1 MPKFTHLHL
10 HTEYSLL
17 DGACRIPELVKTA
30 KDMGFDSIAITDH
43 GSMYGVIDFY
53 RECENQG
60 IKPIIG
66 CEVYVAQRTMK
77 DCDPVLD
84 RDQYHL
90 ILLAKDNTG
99 YSNLVKLVSKASLE
113 GFYYKP
119 RVDHELLKEYHEGLI
134 ALSACVAGEIPS
146 RLSYGDYKGAKEIAL
161 MYRDMFGEGNF
172 FLEIQDHG
180 LAVEK
185 NVTIELINLSKETG
199 IPLVATNDVH
209 YIYREDAQAQDILLC
224 IQTNKKVDDQDRLR
238 FESPEFYLKS
248 SDEMA
253 ELFHYIPEAIE
264 NTARIA
270 EKCNVNFEFDRV
282 YLPEFPV
289 PEGYDNFSYLKK
301 LCYDGLSVRYDHAT
315 KELTDRL
322 DYELSVIQKMGYVDY
337 FLIVWDF
344 IRFARENNIVTG
356 PGRGSAAG
364 SLVAYTLGITRID
377 PIRYNLL
384 FERFLNPERVSMP
397 DIDCDFC
404 YERRNEVIDYVVK
417 KYGQDRVAQ
426 IATFG
431 TMAARAAIRD
441 VGRALNMS
449 YSEVDSIAKMIP
461 FELNMT
467 IDKALELNPDL
478 KARYVSDENVKN
490 LIDMA
495 KRLEG
500 LPRHTS
506 THAAGVVISKFP
518 LTDIVPL
525 QKSEDAVITQF
536 PMGTLEEL
544 GLLKMDFLGLRTLTV
559 IRDAI
564 ENVRKYRS
572 VDIDLDRMDYDDPK
586 VYEMISAGDTDGV
599 FQLESSGM
607 RQFMRDLKP
616 SCLED
621 IIAGISLYRPGPMD
635 QIPLYVYN
643 KNHPEE
649 VTYEHPLLKP
659 ILEVTY
665 GCMVYQ
671 EQVMQIVRNLA
682 GYSLGRSDLVRRA
695 MAKKKMDV
703 MQKERQN
710 FIYGIMREDG
720 SFEVP
725 GAVKNGVPENVANHI
740 FDEMIDFA
748 NYAFNK
754 SHAAAYAVVAYQT
767 AYLKCY
773 YPVEFMAAILNS
785 VVDNMDKVAFY
796 IQSCRKKGIR
806 VLPPD
811 INESDEEFTVVGGN
825 IRFGLAAIKN
835 VGRNAVKNIVEVR
848 KEGPYKGFKDFISRV
863 DLTCVNKKTIESLIK
878 AGAFDSFQVKR
889 SQLMAVYEDIM
900 EGSTKQKKENI
911 SGQISLFSVAAPPEG
926 YPDIKEYPGDVLLN
940 FEKEML
946 GVYISGHP
954 LDQYEQ
960 EINSTVTMTSLNL
973 KNDDERRTA
982 NFMDGQPVT
991 IGGIIIECKTIFTRS
1006 NNLMA
1011 FVTIEDYYGTI
1022 EVIVFPTIYE
1032 EYRHMLVED
1041 RPVFIKGR
1049 ISIKEEEEPKVLC
1062 DEVFPMSKSAGKL
1075 YIKVPASFNGTI
1087 LNEIKTI
1094 LKEYRGNTPVI
1105 IYFEKDN
1112 KKLQAERNLWV
1123 TPSKDLYDR
1132 LANLLG
1138 ENCIKTVA

>member
-1 MPKFTHLHL
+1 L
-10 HTEYSLL
+10 
-17 DGACRIPELVKTA
+17 
-30 KDMGFDSIAITDH
+30 
-43 GSMYGVIDFY
+43 ID
-53 RECENQG
+53 
-60 IKPIIG
+60 
-66 CEVYVAQRTMK
+66 
-77 DCDPVLD
+77 LS
-84 RDQYHL
+84 RD
-90 ILLAKDNTG
+90 
-99 YSNLVKLVSKASLE
+99 
-113 GFYYKP
+113 
-119 RVDHELLKEYHEGLI
+119 
-134 ALSACVAGEIPS
+134 
-146 RLSYGDYKGAKEIAL
+146 
-161 MYRDMFGEGNF
+161 
-172 FLEIQDHG
+172 
-180 LAVEK
+180 
-185 NVTIELINLSKETG
+185 TG

-209 YIYREDAQAQDILLC
+209 YIYKEDAQAQDILLC
-224 IQTNKKVDDQDRLR
+224 IQTNKKVGDQDRLR
-238 FESPEFYLKS
+238 FETPEFYLKS
-248 SDEMA
+248 PDEMA
-253 ELFHYIPEAIE
+253 DLFHYIPEAIE
-264 NTARIA
+264 NTVRIS
-270 EKCNVNFEFDRV
+270 ERCSVDFQFDRV
-282 YLPEFPV
+282 FLPEFPV
-289 PEGYDNFSYLKK
+289 PEGYDNLSYLKK
-301 LCYDGLSVRYDHAT
+301 LCYDGLKERYSSIT

-322 DYELSVIQKMGYVDY
+322 DYEISVIDKMGYVDY

-344 IRFARENNIVTG
+344 IRFARENGIVTG

-377 PIRYNLL
+377 PIRYGLL

-404 YERRNEVIDYVVK
+404 YERRGEVIDYVVK

-449 YSEVDSIAKMIP
+449 YGDVDSIAKMIP
-461 FELNMT
+461 FEPNMT

-671 EQVMQIVRNLA
+671 EQVMQIVRDLA

-710 FIYGIMREDG
+710 FIYGIVNEDG
-720 SFEVP
+720 SIEVP
-725 GAVKNGVPENVANHI
+725 GAIRKGVPEDVANHI

-796 IQSCRKKGIR
+796 IQSCRKKGMK

-811 INESDEEFTVVGGN
+811 INESDEEFTVVGNN

-835 VGRNAVKNIVEVR
+835 VGRNAVKSIVEER
-848 KEGPYKGFKDFISRV
+848 KKGAYKSFKEFISRV
-863 DLTCVNKKTIESLIK
+863 DLTVVNKKTIESLIK
-878 AGAFDSFQVKR
+878 AGAFDSFKVKR
-889 SQLMAVYEDIM
+889 SQLMAAYVDIM
-900 EGSTKQKKENI
+900 DGSSKQKKENL
-911 SGQISLFSVAAPPEG
+911 SGQISLFSVAMPQEE
-926 YPDIKEYPGDVLLN
+926 YPDIKEYPREALLN

-954 LDQYEQ
+954 LDQYE
-960 EINSTVTMTSLNL
+960 EEFNSTVTITSLDL
-973 KNDDERRTA
+973 KNDDEGQQTR
-982 NFMDGQPVT
+982 FVDGQPVT
-991 IGGIIIECKTIFTRS
+991 IGGIITECKTIFTRS

-1032 EYRHMLVED
+1032 EYRNMLVEE

-1049 ISIKEEEEPKVLC
+1049 ISIKEEESPKVLC
-1062 DEVFPMSKSAGKL
+1062 DDVIPMVKSSGKMF
-1075 YIKVPASFNGTI
+1075 IKVPANFNGSI
-1087 LNEIKTI
+1087 INEIKSI
-1094 LKEYRGNTPVI
+1094 LKRYKGNTPVI
-1105 IYFEKDN
+1105 IYFERDN
-1112 KKLQAERNLWV
+1112 KRFQADRSLWV
-1123 TPSKDLYDR
+1123 TPCKDLYDM
-1132 LANLLG
+1132 LSNLLG
-1138 ENCIKTVA
+1138 QNCIRTVA

>member
-1 MPKFTHLHL
+1 MHRFTHLHL

-17 DGACRIPELVKTA
+17 DGACRIPELVQTA
-30 KDMGFDSIAITDH
+30 KDMGFESIAITDH
-43 GSMYGVIDFY
+43 GAMYGVIDFY
-53 RECENQG
+53 RECRKQG

-66 CEVYVAQRTMK
+66 CEVYVAQRTMR

-90 ILLAKDNTG
+90 ILLAENNTG
-99 YSNLVKLVSKASLE
+99 YSNLVKIVSKASLE

-119 RVDHELLKEYHEGLI
+119 RVDHELLREYHEGLI

-161 MYRDMFGEGNF
+161 MYRDIFGEGNF
-172 FLEIQDHG
+172 FLEVQDHG
-180 LAVEK
+180 LPVEK
-185 NVTIELINLSKETG
+185 NIVKELIDLSRDTG

-209 YIYREDAQAQDILLC
+209 YIYKEDAQAQDILLC
-224 IQTNKKVDDQDRLR
+224 IQTNKKVGDQDRLR
-238 FESPEFYLKS
+238 FETPEFYLKS
-248 SDEMA
+248 PDEMA
-253 ELFHYIPEAIE
+253 DLFHYIPEAIE
-264 NTARIA
+264 NTVRIS
-270 EKCNVNFEFDRV
+270 ERCSVDFQFDRV
-282 YLPEFPV
+282 FLPEFPV
-289 PEGYDNFSYLKK
+289 PEGYDNLSYLKK
-301 LCYDGLSVRYDHAT
+301 LCYDGLKERYSSIT

-322 DYELSVIQKMGYVDY
+322 DYEISVIDKMGYVDY

-344 IRFARENNIVTG
+344 IRFARENGIVTG

-377 PIRYNLL
+377 PIRYGLL

-404 YERRNEVIDYVVK
+404 YERRGEVIDYVVK

-449 YSEVDSIAKMIP
+449 YGDVDSIAKMIP
-461 FELNMT
+461 FEPNMT

-671 EQVMQIVRNLA
+671 EQVMQIVRDLA

-710 FIYGIMREDG
+710 FIYGIVNEDG
-720 SFEVP
+720 SIEVP
-725 GAVKNGVPENVANHI
+725 GAIRKGVPEDVANHI

-796 IQSCRKKGIR
+796 IQSCRKKGMK

-811 INESDEEFTVVGGN
+811 INESDEEFTVVGNN

-835 VGRNAVKNIVEVR
+835 VGRNAVKSIVEER
-848 KEGPYKGFKDFISRV
+848 KKGAYKSFKEFISRV
-863 DLTCVNKKTIESLIK
+863 DLTVVNKKTIESLIK
-878 AGAFDSFQVKR
+878 AGAFDSFKVKR
-889 SQLMAVYEDIM
+889 SQLMAAYVDIM
-900 EGSTKQKKENI
+900 DGSSKQKKENL
-911 SGQISLFSVAAPPEG
+911 SGQISLFSVAMPQEE
-926 YPDIKEYPGDVLLN
+926 YPDIKEYPREALLN

-954 LDQYEQ
+954 LDQYE
-960 EINSTVTMTSLNL
+960 EEFNSTVTITSLDL
-973 KNDDERRTA
+973 KNDDEGQQTR
-982 NFMDGQPVT
+982 FVDGQPVT
-991 IGGIIIECKTIFTRS
+991 IGGIITECKTIFTRS

-1032 EYRHMLVED
+1032 EYRNMLVEE

-1049 ISIKEEEEPKVLC
+1049 ISIKEEESPKVLC
-1062 DEVFPMSKSAGKL
+1062 DDVIPMVKSSGKMF
-1075 YIKVPASFNGTI
+1075 IKVPANFNGSI
-1087 LNEIKTI
+1087 INEIKSI
-1094 LKEYRGNTPVI
+1094 LKRYKGNTPVI
-1105 IYFEKDN
+1105 IYFERDN
-1112 KKLQAERNLWV
+1112 KRFQADRSLWV
-1123 TPSKDLYDR
+1123 TPCKDLYDM
-1132 LANLLG
+1132 LSNLLG
-1138 ENCIKTVA
+1138 QNCIRTVA

>member
-1 MPKFTHLHL
+1 L
-10 HTEYSLL
+10 
-17 DGACRIPELVKTA
+17 
-30 KDMGFDSIAITDH
+30 
-43 GSMYGVIDFY
+43 ID
-53 RECENQG
+53 
-60 IKPIIG
+60 
-66 CEVYVAQRTMK
+66 
-77 DCDPVLD
+77 LS
-84 RDQYHL
+84 RD
-90 ILLAKDNTG
+90 
-99 YSNLVKLVSKASLE
+99 
-113 GFYYKP
+113 
-119 RVDHELLKEYHEGLI
+119 
-134 ALSACVAGEIPS
+134 
-146 RLSYGDYKGAKEIAL
+146 
-161 MYRDMFGEGNF
+161 
-172 FLEIQDHG
+172 
-180 LAVEK
+180 
-185 NVTIELINLSKETG
+185 TG

-209 YIYREDAQAQDILLC
+209 YIYKEDAQAQDILLC
-224 IQTNKKVDDQDRLR
+224 IQTNKKVGDQDRLR
-238 FESPEFYLKS
+238 FETPEFYLKS
-248 SDEMA
+248 PDEMA
-253 ELFHYIPEAIE
+253 DLFHYIPEAIE
-264 NTARIA
+264 NTVRIS
-270 EKCNVNFEFDRV
+270 ERCSVDFQFDRV
-282 YLPEFPV
+282 FLPEFPV
-289 PEGYDNFSYLKK
+289 PEGYDNLSYLKK
-301 LCYDGLSVRYDHAT
+301 LCYDGLKERYSSIT

-322 DYELSVIQKMGYVDY
+322 DYEISVIDKMGYVDY

-344 IRFARENNIVTG
+344 IRFARENGIVTG

-377 PIRYNLL
+377 PIRYGLL

-404 YERRNEVIDYVVK
+404 YERRGEVIDYVVK

-449 YSEVDSIAKMIP
+449 YGDVDSIAKMIP

-671 EQVMQIVRNLA
+671 EQVMQIVRDLA

-710 FIYGIMREDG
+710 FIYGIVNEDG
-720 SFEVP
+720 SIEVP
-725 GAVKNGVPENVANHI
+725 GAIRKGVPEDVANHI

-796 IQSCRKKGIR
+796 IQSCRKKGMK

-811 INESDEEFTVVGGN
+811 INESDEEFTVVGNN

-835 VGRNAVKNIVEVR
+835 VGRNAVKSIVEER
-848 KEGPYKGFKDFISRV
+848 KKGAYKSFKEFISRV
-863 DLTCVNKKTIESLIK
+863 DLTVVNKKTIESLIK
-878 AGAFDSFQVKR
+878 AGAFDSFKVKR
-889 SQLMAVYEDIM
+889 SQLMAAYVDIM
-900 EGSTKQKKENI
+900 DGSSKQKKENL
-911 SGQISLFSVAAPPEG
+911 SGQISLFSVAMPQEE
-926 YPDIKEYPGDVLLN
+926 YPDIKEYPREALLN

-954 LDQYEQ
+954 LDQYE
-960 EINSTVTMTSLNL
+960 EEFNSTVTITSLDL
-973 KNDDERRTA
+973 KNDDEGQQTR
-982 NFMDGQPVT
+982 FVDGQPVT
-991 IGGIIIECKTIFTRS
+991 IGGIITECKTIFTRS

-1032 EYRHMLVED
+1032 EYRNMLVEE

-1049 ISIKEEEEPKVLC
+1049 ISIKEEESPKVLC
-1062 DEVFPMSKSAGKL
+1062 DDVIPMVKSSGKMF
-1075 YIKVPASFNGTI
+1075 IKVPANFNGSI
-1087 LNEIKTI
+1087 INEIKSI
-1094 LKEYRGNTPVI
+1094 LKRYKGNTPVI
-1105 IYFEKDN
+1105 IYFERDN
-1112 KKLQAERNLWV
+1112 KRFQADRSLWV
-1123 TPSKDLYDR
+1123 TPCKDLYDM
-1132 LANLLG
+1132 LSNLLG
-1138 ENCIKTVA
+1138 QNCIRTVA

>member
-1 MPKFTHLHL
+1 MHRFTHLHL

-17 DGACRIPELVKTA
+17 DGACRIPELVQTA
-30 KDMGFDSIAITDH
+30 KDMGFESIAITDH
-43 GSMYGVIDFY
+43 GAMYGVIDFY
-53 RECENQG
+53 RECRKQG

-66 CEVYVAQRTMK
+66 CEVYVAQRTMR

-90 ILLAKDNTG
+90 ILLAENNTG
-99 YSNLVKLVSKASLE
+99 YSNLVKIVSKASLE

-119 RVDHELLKEYHEGLI
+119 RVDHELLREYHEGLI

-161 MYRDMFGEGNF
+161 MYRDIFGKGNF
-172 FLEIQDHG
+172 FLEVQDHG
-180 LAVEK
+180 LPVEK
-185 NVTIELINLSKETG
+185 NIVKELIDLSRDTG

-209 YIYREDAQAQDILLC
+209 YIYKEDAQAQDILLC
-224 IQTNKKVDDQDRLR
+224 IQTNKKVGDQDRLR
-238 FESPEFYLKS
+238 FETPEFYLKS
-248 SDEMA
+248 PDEMA
-253 ELFHYIPEAIE
+253 DLFHYIPEAIE
-264 NTARIA
+264 NTVRIS
-270 EKCNVNFEFDRV
+270 ERCSVDFQFDRV
-282 YLPEFPV
+282 FLPEFPV
-289 PEGYDNFSYLKK
+289 PEGYDNLSYLKK
-301 LCYDGLSVRYDHAT
+301 LCYDGLKERYSSIT

-322 DYELSVIQKMGYVDY
+322 DYEISVIDKMGYVDY

-344 IRFARENNIVTG
+344 IRFARENGIVTG

-377 PIRYNLL
+377 PIRYGLL

-404 YERRNEVIDYVVK
+404 YERRGEVIDYVVK

-449 YSEVDSIAKMIP
+449 YGDVDSIAKMIP

-671 EQVMQIVRNLA
+671 EQVMQIVRDLA

-710 FIYGIMREDG
+710 FIYGIVNEDG
-720 SFEVP
+720 SIEVP
-725 GAVKNGVPENVANHI
+725 GAIRKGVPEDVANHI

-796 IQSCRKKGIR
+796 IQSCRKKGMK

-811 INESDEEFTVVGGN
+811 INESDEEFTVVGNN

-835 VGRNAVKNIVEVR
+835 VGRNAVKSIVEER
-848 KEGPYKGFKDFISRV
+848 KKGAYKSFKEFISRV
-863 DLTCVNKKTIESLIK
+863 DLTVVNKKTIESLIK
-878 AGAFDSFQVKR
+878 AGAFDSFKVKR
-889 SQLMAVYEDIM
+889 SQLMAAYVDIM
-900 EGSTKQKKENI
+900 DGSSKQKKENL
-911 SGQISLFSVAAPPEG
+911 SGQISLFSVAMPQEE
-926 YPDIKEYPGDVLLN
+926 YPDIKEYPREALLN

-954 LDQYEQ
+954 LDQYE
-960 EINSTVTMTSLNL
+960 EEFNSTVTITSLDL
-973 KNDDERRTA
+973 KNDDEGQQTR
-982 NFMDGQPVT
+982 FVDGQPVT
-991 IGGIIIECKTIFTRS
+991 IGGIITECKTIFTRS

-1032 EYRHMLVED
+1032 EYRNMLVEE

-1049 ISIKEEEEPKVLC
+1049 ISIKEEESPKVLC
-1062 DEVFPMSKSAGKL
+1062 DDVIPMVKSSGKMF
-1075 YIKVPASFNGTI
+1075 IKVPANFNGSI
-1087 LNEIKTI
+1087 INEIKSI
-1094 LKEYRGNTPVI
+1094 LKRYKGNTPVI
-1105 IYFEKDN
+1105 IYFERDN
-1112 KKLQAERNLWV
+1112 KRFQADRSLWV
-1123 TPSKDLYDR
+1123 TPCKDLYDM
-1132 LANLLG
+1132 LSNLLG
-1138 ENCIKTVA
+1138 QNCIRTVA

>member
-1 MPKFTHLHL
+1 MHRFTHLHL

-17 DGACRIPELVKTA
+17 DGACRIPELVQTA
-30 KDMGFDSIAITDH
+30 KDMGFESIAITDH
-43 GSMYGVIDFY
+43 GAMYGVIDFY
-53 RECENQG
+53 RECRKQG

-66 CEVYVAQRTMK
+66 CEVYVAQRTMR

-90 ILLAKDNTG
+90 ILLAENNTG
-99 YSNLVKLVSKASLE
+99 YSNLVKIVSKASLE

-119 RVDHELLKEYHEGLI
+119 RVDHELLREYHEGLI

-161 MYRDMFGEGNF
+161 MYRDIFGEGNF
-172 FLEIQDHG
+172 FLEVQDHG
-180 LAVEK
+180 LPVEK
-185 NVTIELINLSKETG
+185 NIVKELIDLSRDTG

-209 YIYREDAQAQDILLC
+209 YIYKEDAQAQDILLC
-224 IQTNKKVDDQDRLR
+224 IQTNKKVGDQDRLR
-238 FESPEFYLKS
+238 FETPEFYLKS
-248 SDEMA
+248 PDEMA
-253 ELFHYIPEAIE
+253 DLFHYIPEAIE
-264 NTARIA
+264 NTVRIS
-270 EKCNVNFEFDRV
+270 ERCSVDFQFDRV
-282 YLPEFPV
+282 FLPEFPV
-289 PEGYDNFSYLKK
+289 PEGYDNLSYLKK
-301 LCYDGLSVRYDHAT
+301 LCYDGLKERYSSIT

-322 DYELSVIQKMGYVDY
+322 DYEISVIDKMGYVDY

-344 IRFARENNIVTG
+344 IRFARENGIVTG

-377 PIRYNLL
+377 PIRYGLL

-404 YERRNEVIDYVVK
+404 YERRGEVIDYVVK

-449 YSEVDSIAKMIP
+449 YGDVDSIAKMIP

-671 EQVMQIVRNLA
+671 EQVMQIVRDLA

-710 FIYGIMREDG
+710 FIYGIVNEDG
-720 SFEVP
+720 SIEVP
-725 GAVKNGVPENVANHI
+725 GAIRKGVPEDVANHI

-796 IQSCRKKGIR
+796 IQSCRKKGMK

-811 INESDEEFTVVGGN
+811 INESDEEFTVVGNN

-835 VGRNAVKNIVEVR
+835 VGRNAVKSIVEER
-848 KEGPYKGFKDFISRV
+848 KKGAYKSFKEFISRV
-863 DLTCVNKKTIESLIK
+863 DLTVVNKKTIESLIK
-878 AGAFDSFQVKR
+878 AGAFDSFKVKR
-889 SQLMAVYEDIM
+889 SQLMAAYVDIM
-900 EGSTKQKKENI
+900 DGSSKQKKENL
-911 SGQISLFSVAAPPEG
+911 SGQISLFSVAMPQEE
-926 YPDIKEYPGDVLLN
+926 YPDIKEYPREALLN

-954 LDQYEQ
+954 LDQYE
-960 EINSTVTMTSLNL
+960 EEFNSTVTITSLDL
-973 KNDDERRTA
+973 KNDDEGQQTR
-982 NFMDGQPVT
+982 FVDGQPVT
-991 IGGIIIECKTIFTRS
+991 IGGIITECKTIFTRS

-1032 EYRHMLVED
+1032 EYRNMLVEE

-1049 ISIKEEEEPKVLC
+1049 ISIKEEESPKVLC
-1062 DEVFPMSKSAGKL
+1062 DDVIPMVKSSGKMF
-1075 YIKVPASFNGTI
+1075 IKVPANFNGSI
-1087 LNEIKTI
+1087 INEIKSI
-1094 LKEYRGNTPVI
+1094 LKRYKGNTPVI
-1105 IYFEKDN
+1105 IYFERDN
-1112 KKLQAERNLWV
+1112 KRFQADRSLWV
-1123 TPSKDLYDR
+1123 TPCKDLYDM
-1132 LANLLG
+1132 LSNLLG
-1138 ENCIKTVA
+1138 QNCIRTVA